1 MRSVDEA
8 CRRDLNRDARVALSQ
23 IGRRRRRMSSE
34 SAGDDCEMRLQSWG
48 WVLAGLL
55 HSLPNASFSLPLPRV
70 RARGVEG
77 AMAPL
82 PCAARGGGQCGRC
95 GRFLSIQCVM
105 STRKRGLGGKKGPD
119 VCFIPSLPDGCCIRM
134 MGLMGDEAAQIRT
147 TRHAPAGCSTS
158 SSLAAR
164 APARARARVPV
175 RASLQGAAS
184 FPLFPP
190 ARLG

>member
-1 MRSVDEA
+1 MITVKLGCS
-8 CRRDLNRDARVALSQ
+8 L
-23 IGRRRRRMSSE
+23 
-34 SAGDDCEMRLQSWG
+34 G
-48 WVLAGLL
+48 WADAGLL
-55 HSLPNASFSLPLPRV
+55 LSLPNASSSSHCRGEGEGE
-70 RARGVEG
+70 GVEG
-77 AMAPL
+77 VMAPL
-82 PCAARGGGQCGRC
+82 PCAARGRGQCGRC

-158 SSLAAR
+158 SSPRRPCPLP
-164 APARARARVPV
+164 APAPAPAPACRCVPSAG
-175 RASLQGAAS
+175 RCQLSLV
-184 FPLFPP
+184 PP